1 MRETAK
7 DNRQTAAW
15 ISHNLIWNEL
25 AFFHNKSSI
34 LPFSNTE
41 IVLFV
46 SQLIYIQRIDMND
59 MFSDIL
65 RESDVY
71 RVDRIRQG

>member
-1 MRETAK
+1 MQDETAK
-7 DNRQTAAW
+7 DNRQTTTW
-15 ISHNLIWNEL
+15 ISHDLH
-25 AFFHNKSSI
+25 AKSSI

-46 SQLIYIQRIDMND
+46 FQLIYMQRIDIND

-65 RESDVY
+65 RESDVESS
-71 RVDRIRQG
+71 R

>member
-1 MRETAK
+1 MRDETAK

-15 ISHNLIWNEL
+15 ISHALIRNNEL
-25 AFFHNKSSI
+25 AFSSTTKLQFYPFQI
-34 LPFSNTE
+34 LIK

-46 SQLIYIQRIDMND
+46 FQLIYMQGIDMND

-65 RESDVY
+65 RENNVESS
-71 RVDRIRQG
+71 R